1 MIYRNEICSGTI
13 DLAAEKCK
21 NVSRSSEEVAGSQ
34 ERRRVWML
42 IIVFWFVF
50 VIVNQTREI
59 CRSSISD
66 ELIRPG

>member
-1 MIYRNEICSGTI
+1 MKFAPGPLILPLKSV
-13 DLAAEKCK
+13 K